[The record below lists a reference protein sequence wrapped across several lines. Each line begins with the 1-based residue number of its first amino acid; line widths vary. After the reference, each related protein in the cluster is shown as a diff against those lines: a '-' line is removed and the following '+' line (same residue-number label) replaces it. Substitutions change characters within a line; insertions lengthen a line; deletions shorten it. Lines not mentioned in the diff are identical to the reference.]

1 MYAEPHCR
9 KNGQGKGEVEEED
22 KEKERSLVSVMK
34 TKLLVPGSGRARA
47 RVVSLPRKRAKEYG
61 NVPLAQ
67 LLLRAMEHDKQAE
80 KDYEEEEENGED
92 EDEQGTLFEEEED
105 SHFDVK
111 ALSVMLRKIALFGS
125 QRSIFLL
132 FKVQR
137 RSCPKF
143 KSNDAQ
149 FFLSHICSIST
160 LCIEESLFFSSL

>member
-1 MYAEPHCR
+1 
-9 KNGQGKGEVEEED
+9 
-22 KEKERSLVSVMK
+22 MK
-34 TKLLVPGSGRARA
+34 TKPLVPGSGRARA
-47 RVVSLPRKRAKEYG
+47 RVVSLPRKRAKDYG
-61 NVPLAQ
+61 NVPLAE

-92 EDEQGTLFEEEED
+92 EDEQGTLFEEED

-111 ALSVMLRKIALFGS
+111 ALSVMLCKIALFGS

-132 FKVQR
+132 YKVQR